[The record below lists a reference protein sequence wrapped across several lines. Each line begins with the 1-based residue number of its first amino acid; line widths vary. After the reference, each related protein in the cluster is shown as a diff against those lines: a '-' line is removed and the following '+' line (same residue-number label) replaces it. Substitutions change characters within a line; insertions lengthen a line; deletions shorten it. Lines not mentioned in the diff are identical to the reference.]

1 MIDQLQ
7 ISQHAI
13 NRHHQRAIPWEH
25 MEIAY
30 LWGRTYYENK
40 AQKIRMDRR
49 SVQRACRLCPEQAAL
64 FKAAEGVVLVFV
76 KDGSLLKTVYRNR
89 KGNRIHR

>member
-1 MIDQLQ
+1 MIQQLQ

-13 NRHHQRAIPWEH
+13 NRHHQRAIPWEQ
-25 MEIAY
+25 MEVTY
-30 LWGRTYYENK
+30 VWGRTYYEKN

-49 SVQRACRLCPEQAAL
+49 SVQQACKLCPEQATL
-64 FKAAEGVVLVFV
+64 FKAAEGVTLVFE

-89 KGNRIHR
+89 KGNRIYR